1 MLTGEL
7 KNKVDK
13 IWETLWTA
21 GISNPLTVIEQ
32 LTYLLFIRGLDDQQ
46 TREEKKA
53 ERTGKPVENP
63 TFSDGQEH
71 LRWKHLKQLD
81 PETMFERIR
90 DEVFPFIKELGG
102 ENGNTYR
109 KHMEGAIFMFPKAS
123 TLARVVD
130 LMDQMDLRDRDT
142 KGDMYEYML
151 SKLSVAGQNGQFRT
165 PRHII
170 RMMVEL
176 TRPKPLE
183 NIADLACGTAGFLVA
198 AGEYMRNNHASAMVD
213 DKTRKHFQS
222 EMFTGYDFDH
232 SMLRIGNMNMVMHG
246 FDGADIDYKDSLS
259 SESKELRDRFHL
271 ILANPPF
278 KGSLD
283 YESVATDLLQTV
295 KTKKTELLF
304 LALFIRA
311 LKTGGRAAV
320 VVPDGVLF
328 GSSKAH
334 REIRRIL
341 VEEQQLNGVISMP
354 SGVFKPYA
362 GVSTA
367 VILFTKTNSGGTE
380 NVWFYDMKA
389 DGYSLDDKRDKIE
402 EDDIPDIITRYK
414 NLDDETGRKR
424 TDRSFLVPKE
434 EIVEQNYDLSINRYK
449 EIEYDEVEYDDPK
462 TIING
467 KDGQP
472 GLRQL
477 AEERLR
483 ILDELEGMV

>member
-7 KNKVDK
+7 KNRIDK

-32 LTYLLFIRGLDDQQ
+32 LTYLLFIKGLDDQQ
-46 TREEKKA
+46 LRQERKA
-53 ERTGKPVENP
+53 ERTGAPVENP
-63 TFSDGQEH
+63 TFSKDQEH
-71 LRWKHLKQLD
+71 LRWRNLKELD
-81 PETMFERIR
+81 PQTMFDRIR

-102 ENGNTYR
+102 KNGNTYR
-109 KHMEGAIFMFPKAS
+109 KHMEGAIFMFPKPAA
-123 TLARVVD
+123 LARVVE
-130 LMDQMDLRDRDT
+130 LMDQLDLDDRDT

-170 RMMVEL
+170 KMMVDL
-176 TRPKPLE
+176 VQPKPMDK
-183 NIADLACGTAGFLVA
+183 IADPACGTAGFLVA
-198 AGEYMRNNHASAMVD
+198 AGEYV
-213 DKTRKHFQS
+213 RKHHAKSMFDEKVKEHFES
-222 EMFTGYDFDH
+222 EMFTGYDFDG

-246 FDGADIDYKDSLS
+246 FEGATIDYRDTLS
-259 SESKELRDRFHL
+259 SDSSDLREEFDL

-283 YESVATDLLQTV
+283 YESVASDLLQVV

-304 LALFIRA
+304 NALFLRA
-311 LKTGGRAAV
+311 LKVGGRVAV

-334 REIRRIL
+334 KELRRIL
-341 VEEQQLNGVISMP
+341 IEYQQLNAIISMP

-367 VILFTKTNSGGTE
+367 VILFTKTNSGGTDE
-380 NVWFYDMKA
+380 VWFYDMKA
-389 DGYSLDDKRDKIE
+389 DGFSLDDKRDPI
-402 EDDIPDIITRYK
+402 DDDNIPDIVNRYH
-414 NLDDETGRKR
+414 NLDLEKGRKR
-424 TDRSFLVPKE
+424 TEQSFLVPKQ
-434 EIVEQNYDLSINRYK
+434 EIVDNAYDLSINRYK
-449 EIEYDEVEYDDPK
+449 EIEYEEVEYEDPK
-462 TIING
+462 VIING
-467 KDGQP
+467 KNGQA

-483 ILDELEGMV
+483 ILDELEGML